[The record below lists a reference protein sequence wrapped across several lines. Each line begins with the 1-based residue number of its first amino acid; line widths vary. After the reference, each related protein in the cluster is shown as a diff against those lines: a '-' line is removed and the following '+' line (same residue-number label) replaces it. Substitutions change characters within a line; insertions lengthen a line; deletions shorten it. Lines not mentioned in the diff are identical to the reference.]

1 MDKHDFHII
10 LLHEFKHS
18 HYTTETI
25 HKIDR
30 DWRLQSVSEGTIQ
43 RWLENFVSHDLEL
56 QDEPDCG
63 QKSSLNN
70 KELMIVMEKQEAR
83 Y

>member
-1 MDKHDFHII
+1 MSSNTAIT
-10 LLHEFKHS
+10 LLKPS
-18 HYTTETI
+18 TKLT
-25 HKIDR
+25 

-43 RWLENFVSHDLEL
+43 RWLKNFVSHDLEL
-56 QDEPDCG
+56 QDGPDCG